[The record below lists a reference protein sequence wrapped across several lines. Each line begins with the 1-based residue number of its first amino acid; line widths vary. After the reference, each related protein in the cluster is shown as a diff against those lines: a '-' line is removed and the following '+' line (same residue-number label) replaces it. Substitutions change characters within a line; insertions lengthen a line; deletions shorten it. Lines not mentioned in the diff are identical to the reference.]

1 MTRKIIKYE
10 NLAKLNI
17 VLQKEERR
25 LALKF
30 KAVYFTKFWR
40 QIREDKLSR
49 TCKLKNGTNFRHVFY
64 DFKIFEMKK

>member
-49 TCKLKNGTNFRHVFY
+49 TCKLK
-64 DFKIFEMKK
+64 K